1 MAEPAEIRAWAR
13 ANGHDI
19 SARGAIP
26 EHITAAYEAAAFQD
40 SAAQRAGIDDY
51 PDVSGGGVPYPP
63 ADMGVTEADFPP
75 PLEDELVGET
85 ATPPKRERKPRTVKA
100 TRPSARKGWK
110 NVFGGVTAK
119 AKPRGTR
126 TDLSEFAE
134 DTWRDLALLSSGV
147 MPPVS
152 RVLTIQA
159 PYAGVTFDQ
168 AVKGLPVVD
177 SLLQPIARASVSLR
191 ALNGLFGPL
200 VFTAGICV
208 QGEWVTKTAAGP
220 DGPVEVPVFG
230 PDGRPVPTQR
240 TAMMIGGLKYSLLQM
255 SRTADLEKVQERAEV
270 DAERMRAVDNLVD
283 FILQYPRAPVPAT
296 GDGTPA
302 PSSPGPS
309 HPPSGQPGQVLTP
322 SFVYPPPPQ
331 MDDTGAM
338 V

>member
-26 EHITAAYEAAAFQD
+26 EHIIGLY
-40 SAAQRAGIDDY
+40 DDAHPLPGPEPEY
-51 PDVSGGGVPYPP
+51 PDPD
-63 ADMGVTEADFPP
+63 AGVTEADFPP
-75 PLEDELVGET
+75 PLDDET
-85 ATPPKRERKPRTVKA
+85 TDAPPPPKRERRPRVVKA

-110 NVFGGVTAK
+110 QMWGGATAK

-220 DGPVEVPVFG
+220 NGPVEVPVFG
-230 PDGRPVPTQR
+230 EDGRPVPTQR

-283 FILQYPRAPVPAT
+283 FILQYPRAPAPAT

-309 HPPSGQPGQVLTP
+309 SAPPDGRPGQVLTP

-331 MDDTGAM
+331 MDNVGAPA
-338 V
+338 